1 MQVAVRYMAQLRQ
14 AAGTSSES
22 VALDGPCSV
31 RQLVLILAE
40 RHGRPLRDLLL
51 DAGGAVQPTTLV
63 FVGDRQVDWEAPPT
77 LRDGDQV
84 TLLSPM
90 AGG

>member
-1 MQVAVRYMAQLRQ
+1 MHVAVRYMAQLRQ

-22 VALDGPCSV
+22 VALEGPCSV
-31 RQLVLILAE
+31 RQLLLRLAE

-51 DAGGAVQPTTLV
+51 DAGGGPQPTVLV
-63 FVGDRQVDWEAPPT
+63 FVGDQQVSWETPVT

-84 TLLSPM
+84 TVLSPM